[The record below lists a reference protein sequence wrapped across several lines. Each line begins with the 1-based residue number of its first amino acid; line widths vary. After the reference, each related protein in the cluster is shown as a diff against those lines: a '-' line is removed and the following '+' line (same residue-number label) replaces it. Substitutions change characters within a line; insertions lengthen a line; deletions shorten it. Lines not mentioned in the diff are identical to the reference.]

1 MYNVYKIPQAITLK
15 FINYSDG
22 NLFVDEKEIEDPVDD
37 QLQIEIHFAG
47 INRADILQKNGHYPP
62 PQGES
67 EIIGLECS
75 GVVTKLG
82 KSVKNFSLGDQVCA
96 ILGGGGYAEFV
107 NVNEK
112 QVMPIPKNVNLREAG
127 CLPETTLTVYENI
140 FNVSNFQRDE
150 TILIHGGSSGIGTTA
165 ISILKNYTK
174 NIFVT
179 AGTNEKCKSCIELGA
194 TDAINYKELDFVEY
208 FKEKKLKVD
217 VILDMVGGE
226 YLKKNLK
233 ILNFKGRLTY
243 IAALGGIK
251 GEANL
256 LHIMNKQLKISGS
269 TLRSR
274 TPLEKGIIVDQVQK
288 EIWPLIEDGKYK
300 PTIFETFKM
309 HEVNKAHEVM
319 EKSDHIG
326 KIVLDIKGEQA

>member
-1 MYNVYKIPQAITLK
+1 
-15 FINYSDG
+15 
-22 NLFVDEKEIEDPVDD
+22 
-37 QLQIEIHFAG
+37 
-47 INRADILQKNGHYPP
+47 
-62 PQGES
+62 
-67 EIIGLECS
+67 
-75 GVVTKLG
+75 
-82 KSVKNFSLGDQVCA
+82 
-96 ILGGGGYAEFV
+96 
-107 NVNEK
+107 
-112 QVMPIPKNVNLREAG
+112 
-127 CLPETTLTVYENI
+127 
-140 FNVSNFQRDE
+140 
-150 TILIHGGSSGIGTTA
+150 
-165 ISILKNYTK
+165 
-174 NIFVT
+174 
-179 AGTNEKCKSCIELGA
+179 
-194 TDAINYKELDFVEY
+194 
-208 FKEKKLKVD
+208 
-217 VILDMVGGE
+217 MVGGE

-274 TPLEKGIIVDQVQK
+274 SPLEKGIIVDQVQK

-300 PTIFETFKM
+300 PTIFETFKI